1 MRTLNHFALKKIGR
15 AAFSKDDARSIQL
28 FTNELEILK
37 SLSHRHIVK
46 LVGSYTDRD
55 CVGLLM
61 SPVANKNLA
70 QFLKEDLGPQEQQAR
85 KMKIR
90 TFFGCIATALDYLH
104 NNDRKKVRH
113 KDIKPENI
121 LVKDN
126 KVFVADFGT
135 SHAWTGDVSGM
146 TDGTQQWFTR
156 KYLAPEAYGVSTK
169 LGFWTVS

>member
-1 MRTLNHFALKKIGR
+1 LGHFALKKIGR
-15 AAFSKDDARSIQL
+15 AAFSNDDARSIQL

-61 SPVANKNLA
+61 WPVADKNLA
-70 QFLKEDLGPQEQQAR
+70 QFLKEDLGSRDQQAR

-90 TFFGCIATALDYLH
+90 TFFGCIAMALDYLH
-104 NNDRKKVRH
+104 NNETRRVRH
-113 KDIKPENI
+113 KDIKPGNI

-126 KVFVADFGT
+126 KVYVADFGT
-135 SHAWTGDVSGM
+135 SHAWTGDAGGM
-146 TDGTQQWFTR
+146 TEGTLQFFTS
-156 KYLAPEAYGVSTK
+156 KYLAPEAFRVSRICD
-169 LGFWTVS
+169 VHSE